1 MQLYLE
7 NMLPLI
13 NEIILYKSE
22 FYRFVVGG
30 DFCTHCKMFS
40 FKPNFI
46 CYLANSQWDCQ
57 NKRFLGKYDSCFY
70 GPYV

>member
-13 NEIILYKSE
+13 NEVILYKSE

-30 DFCTHCKMFS
+30 EICTHCKMFS
-40 FKPNFI
+40 FEPNFI
-46 CYLANSQWDCQ
+46 CHISGSLWRCQ
-57 NKRFLGKYDSCFY
+57 NKRFLGKYDS
-70 GPYV
+70 VI